1 LTNIKDLRSL
11 AVEFLDNGGGEGEDA
26 CDFCQGPRDPKSSDN
41 PVKAIISL
49 KNDRETSYK
58 IYISV
63 QNELVAAYNDL
74 RDREFLRLNPNDG
87 LTFVEANKKYSDPRT
102 TPDQK
107 KLLKPKLTIVKGM
120 FPQKLSEA
128 EPSKN

>member
-1 LTNIKDLRSL
+1 
-11 AVEFLDNGGGEGEDA
+11 
-26 CDFCQGPRDPKSSDN
+26 
-41 PVKAIISL
+41 L

-58 IYISV
+58 VYISV

-74 RDREFLRLNPNDG
+74 RDREFLRLNPNGG
-87 LTFVEANKKYSDPRT
+87 LTFVEAYKKYSDPRT

-107 KLLKPKLTIVKGM
+107 KLLKLKLDLVKGM